1 MKTVN
6 LKDKDIAA
14 FLSREKDVTE
24 KVLQK
29 MIDTLL
35 PLSYDNAILDI
46 YYSAR
51 GEWECKYYNCTTD
64 DVYFL
69 HSAVSLSEAVI
80 QLFFT
85 LVEEG
90 VVFVES
96 STADIIRKDGKTS
109 VFVPSNSSECDWCC
123 IARDTCKKTCQFF
136 GKGGFFINGLSLDLK
151 DKENG
156 KEPN

>member
-24 KVLQK
+24 KALQK

-35 PLSYDNAILDI
+35 PSSYDNAILDI

-51 GEWECKYYNCTTD
+51 GEWECQYYNSTTGD
-64 DVYFL
+64 KYFF
-69 HSAVSLSEAVI
+69 HANVWLSEAVI

-90 VVFVES
+90 VVLVEG
-96 STADIIRKDGKTS
+96 STADIIRIDGETCA
-109 VFVPSNSSECDWCC
+109 FVPSNNPECNRCC
-123 IARDTCKKTCQFF
+123 LARDSCKQLCLFF
-136 GKGGFFINGLSLDLK
+136 EKGGFFIDKLLLDLK
-151 DKENG
+151 DKKDGDES
-156 KEPN
+156 E

>member
-1 MKTVN
+1 MKRVD

-24 KVLQK
+24 SLLQK

-35 PLSYDNAILDI
+35 PSSYDNAILDI
-46 YYSAR
+46 HYSAR
-51 GEWECKYYNCTTD
+51 GEWECQYYNSTTGD
-64 DVYFL
+64 KYFY
-69 HSAVSLSEAVI
+69 HANVWLSEAVI

-90 VVFVES
+90 VVLVEG
-96 STADIIRKDGKTS
+96 STADIIRKDGEAF
-109 VFVPSNSSECDWCC
+109 VFVPSDNPECDRCC
-123 IARDTCKKTCQFF
+123 ITRDTCKQACQFF
-136 GKGGFFINGLSLDLK
+136 EKGGFFIEKLLLDLK

-156 KEPN
+156 NESE

>member
-1 MKTVN
+1 MKRVD

-24 KVLQK
+24 KALQK

-35 PLSYDNAILDI
+35 PSSYDNAILDI

-51 GEWECKYYNCTTD
+51 GEWECQYYNSTTGD
-64 DVYFL
+64 KCFFHANVW
-69 HSAVSLSEAVI
+69 LSEAVI

-90 VVFVES
+90 VVLVEG
-96 STADIIRKDGKTS
+96 STADIIRIDGETCA
-109 VFVPSNSSECDWCC
+109 FVPSNNPECDRCC
-123 IARDTCKKTCQFF
+123 LERAACKQTCLFF
-136 GKGGFFINGLSLDLK
+136 EKGGFFIDKLLSSSK
-151 DKENG
+151 DKEDGN
-156 KEPN
+156 ESE

>member
-24 KVLQK
+24 SVLQK

-35 PLSYDNAILDI
+35 PSSYDNAILDI
-46 YYSAR
+46 HYSAR
-51 GEWECKYYNCTTD
+51 GEWECKYYNSMNGD
-64 DVYFL
+64 EYFFHADVR
-69 HSAVSLSEAVI
+69 LSEVVI

-90 VVFVES
+90 VVLVEG
-96 STADIIRKDGKTS
+96 STADIIRIDSETCA
-109 VFVPSNSSECDWCC
+109 FVPSNNPECNRCC
-123 IARDTCKKTCQFF
+123 LERDSCKQLCLFF
-136 GKGGFFINGLSLDLK
+136 GKGGLFIDKLLSDLK
-151 DKENG
+151 GKKDGNG
-156 KEPN
+156 SE